1 MKKLFKGLSVL
12 MCVVLLLSTPSTAF
26 AASTDSDDD
35 EKREELENRK
45 NDLQDAQDEKDAM
58 LGTLSD
64 IKDQKADLEV
74 AKDNLSD
81 YVVELDGQLMTIQ
94 DRLTQLEL
102 RIAEKE
108 REVSQIKEQLAAAE
122 EDVEDQYASMKQR
135 IKFMYERGNQTYVAM
150 ILGAE
155 NFSEMINKAEYI
167 EELSNYDRDMLE
179 EYQNTKEAIA
189 VLKEQ
194 LEAEEEALKSSQ
206 LEATEKEGEMSNLID
221 QKQEQIRDYESDITN
236 KEKAIKEYEAE
247 IAAQNATIAA
257 LENQIAQAEA
267 ELRNK
272 DVSGNEI
279 PVEMPVYSG
288 GAFCWPAPS
297 YTRISDDYGN
307 RIHPILGV
315 QQFHNGVDMAAP
327 GGSPIL
333 AAADGTVIAASYSS
347 SMGNYI
353 MINHGGGLYT
363 IYMHASALYVSTGQT
378 VTRGQKIA
386 AVGSTG
392 RSTGNHLHFSVRRNG
407 SYVSPWSFL

>member
-45 NDLQDAQDEKDAM
+45 ND
-58 LGTLSD
+58 
-64 IKDQKADLEV
+64 
-74 AKDNLSD
+74 
-81 YVVELDGQLMTIQ
+81 Q

-179 EYQNTKEAIA
+179 QYQNTKEAIV

-194 LEAEEEALKSSQ
+194 LEAEEEVQ
-206 LEATEKEGEMSNLID
+206 LEL
-221 QKQEQIRDYESDITN
+221 DI
-236 KEKAIKEYEAE
+236 
-247 IAAQNATIAA
+247 
-257 LENQIAQAEA
+257 
-267 ELRNK
+267 
-272 DVSGNEI
+272 
-279 PVEMPVYSG
+279 
-288 GAFCWPAPS
+288 
-297 YTRISDDYGN
+297 
-307 RIHPILGV
+307 
-315 QQFHNGVDMAAP
+315 
-327 GGSPIL
+327 
-333 AAADGTVIAASYSS
+333 
-347 SMGNYI
+347 
-353 MINHGGGLYT
+353 
-363 IYMHASALYVSTGQT
+363 
-378 VTRGQKIA
+378 
-386 AVGSTG
+386 
-392 RSTGNHLHFSVRRNG
+392 
-407 SYVSPWSFL
+407 